1 MDTQVLLNKP
11 STKPVVVAKVTKI
24 SNLSTI
30 SKQARKSST
39 KLRKL
44 FETNSYQKK
53 TQLSVLN
60 RYKKRLDAINKQSEK
75 NLEKKKKDKSK
86 GILPKIKPF
95 VGTFFK
101 SNSDPLK
108 SIAQLAALNAATKLA
123 KGDVL
128 GTVGPGLTVAA
139 ILFGPKLLKM
149 GGSALLKG
157 ISKSAEIAKVP
168 TSESRVLGSGER
180 AAVKGVGEAA
190 EGAGRGGLR
199 LLGPVLNV
207 ALAAWD
213 FQNRKSSG
221 QTNLQAGLGAGAGAA
236 GAWAGFSAG
245 AALGAAIGSAFFGVG
260 SVPGA
265 IIGAVVGGVGAWL
278 GGSLAGGVMDM
289 ITGADK
295 KTYGVGGNASF
306 ATSLDRYENVVNK
319 FSSYAFSFGGGY
331 GGDGGDGALV
341 PGEIQQVGQY
351 QTGTIGGQQYGDPRP
366 GGRQHAGVDLD
377 LGPGSKQVTFLGGTV
392 NYIGNNPGGYY
403 TFVDIMTPTGYIER
417 LAELGTLAPGIKVG
431 ARVAPGQVIS
441 SGEGPTGVT
450 HLEYRRPGTSGISG
464 TVNPIQFLKTQGVM
478 TGTGRMNYKT
488 AAAPASPPPSSPPP
502 RQRSISSYTN
512 YSPSPY
518 RKGEVIPLPIPQQMQ
533 QMMQSTSSESMM
545 MPGPSEQDLLNSFYK
560 RVLLNTVS

>member
-1 MDTQVLLNKP
+1 MDIQALLNKP
-11 STKPVVVAKVTKI
+11 PAKPTVVAKVTKI
-24 SNLSTI
+24 DNLSTI
-30 SKQARKSST
+30 STQARKTST

-44 FETNSYQKK
+44 FETNSYQKR
-53 TQLSVLN
+53 TQLSVLD
-60 RYKKRLDAINKQSEK
+60 RYKKRLDAINKESEK
-75 NLEKKKKDKSK
+75 RLEKRKKDKSK

-101 SNSDPLK
+101 SNTDPLK

-128 GTVGPGLTVAA
+128 GTVGPGLTAAA

-157 ISKSAEIAKVP
+157 ISKSAEIAKVSP
-168 TSESRVLGSGER
+168 VQSRALGAGER
-180 AAVKGVGEAA
+180 AAAKGVGEAA
-190 EGAGRGGLR
+190 ESAGRGGLR
-199 LLGPVLNV
+199 FLGPVINT

-213 FQNRKSSG
+213 FQSRKSEG

-306 ATSLDRYENVVNK
+306 ATSLDRYEKVVNK
-319 FSSYAFSFGGGY
+319 FSSYAFSSGGTGGGE
-331 GGDGGDGALV
+331 GGGELV

-351 QTGTIGGQQYGDPRP
+351 QTGTMAGQQYGDPRP

-377 LGPGSKQVTFLGGTV
+377 LGPNSKQVTFLGGTV
-392 NYIGNNPGGYY
+392 NYIGNDPGGYY

-464 TVNPIQFLKTQGVM
+464 TVNPVQFLKTQGVM
-478 TGTGRMNYKT
+478 SGTGKMNYKT
-488 AAAPASPPPSSPPP
+488 AAAPASPPSSPPP
-502 RQRSISSYTN
+502 RQRSVASYTS

-518 RKGEVIPLPIPQQMQ
+518 RRGEVIPLPIPQQMQ
-533 QMMQSTSSESMM
+533 QMIQSPSSESMM
-545 MPGPSEQDLLNSFYK
+545 MPGPSEQELLNSFYK

>member
-1 MDTQVLLNKP
+1 MDTQALLNKP
-11 STKPVVVAKVTKI
+11 PTNPTVVAKVTKI
-24 SNLSTI
+24 DTLSII
-30 SKQARKSST
+30 SANVRKTSI

-44 FETNSYQKK
+44 FETNTYQKR

-60 RYKKRLDAINKQSEK
+60 RYKKRLDSINKESEK
-75 NLEKKKKDKSK
+75 KLEAKKKDKSK

-101 SNSDPLK
+101 PNSDPLK
-108 SIAQLAALNAATKLA
+108 SIAQLAAFNAATKLA

-128 GTVGPGLTVAA
+128 GTVGPGLTAAA

-149 GGSALLKG
+149 GGGALLKG
-157 ISKSAEIAKVP
+157 ITKSAAIAKAPPVQ
-168 TSESRVLGSGER
+168 SRALGAGER
-180 AAVKGVGEAA
+180 AAARGVGEVA

-199 LLGPVLNV
+199 FLGPVLNV

-236 GAWAGFSAG
+236 GAWAGFTAG
-245 AALGAAIGSAFFGVG
+245 AALGAAIGSAFLGVG

-289 ITGADK
+289 ITGAGK
-295 KTYGVGGNASF
+295 KTYGVGGNVSF
-306 ATSLDRYENVVNK
+306 STSLDRYEKVVNK
-319 FSSYAFSFGGGY
+319 FSSYAFSSGGGEGN
-331 GGDGGDGALV
+331 GGGGPLV
-341 PGEIQQVGQY
+341 PGEMQQVGQY
-351 QTGTIGGQQYGDPRP
+351 RTGTLSGQQYGDPRP

-377 LGPGSKQVTFLGGTV
+377 LGRGDKQVTFLGGTV

-464 TVNPIQFLKTQGVM
+464 TVNPLQFLKTQGVM
-478 TGTGRMNYKT
+478 TGTGRMNYRT
-488 AAAPASPPPSSPPP
+488 AAASASPPPSSPPP
-502 RQRSISSYTN
+502 RQRSVSSYTS

-518 RKGEVIPLPIPQQMQ
+518 RRGEVIPLPIPQQMQ
-533 QMMQSTSSESMM
+533 QMMQSTSSESMI

-560 RVLLNTVS
+560 RVLLNTVA